1 MYKIGRGPVVA
12 NLTVALDNRVT
23 KVWDVVGLIKGE
35 VEPDRY
41 VILGNHRDAWVSTCR
56 CI

>member
-1 MYKIGRGPVVA
+1 
-12 NLTVALDNRVT
+12 VALDNRVT